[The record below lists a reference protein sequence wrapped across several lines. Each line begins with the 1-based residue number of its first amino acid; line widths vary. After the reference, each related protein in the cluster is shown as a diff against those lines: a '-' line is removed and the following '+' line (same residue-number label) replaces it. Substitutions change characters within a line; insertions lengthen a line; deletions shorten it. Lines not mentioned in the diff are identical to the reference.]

1 MLSKLIKK
9 ENIVYIHSPHLDRSS
24 YTFSLTHS
32 PEFLVTKESH
42 MLHTKHKKSCQSM
55 SFYINK
61 RKITF
66 HLSKSRIR
74 YHRKQR
80 NKGQLANVKKE
91 HRRLVKRLSENSVKL
106 TNTVKHTPGSFS
118 KAIGVLK
125 NHQFICNIK
134 C

>member
-9 ENIVYIHSPHLDRSS
+9 KNIVYIHSPHLDQSS

-32 PEFLVTKESH
+32 PEVLVTKESH

-61 RKITF
+61 RKLTF

-74 YHRKQR
+74 YHRKQW
-80 NKGQLANVKKE
+80 NEGQRAKVKRE
-91 HRRLVKRLSENSVKL
+91 HRRLLRRLLENSVKLRNL
-106 TNTVKHTPGSFS
+106 TNTVKHRVFFESDRCPQKPS
-118 KAIGVLK
+118 IYM
-125 NHQFICNIK
+125 QY
-134 C
+134 

>member
-24 YTFSLTHS
+24 YTISLTHS

-61 RKITF
+61 RKLTF

-74 YHRKQR
+74 YHRKQW
-80 NKGQLANVKKE
+80 NEGQPAKVKRE
-91 HRRLVKRLSENSVKL
+91 HRRLVRRLLENSVKLRNL
-106 TNTVKHTPGSFS
+106 TNTVKHRVFFESDRCPQKPS
-118 KAIGVLK
+118 IYM
-125 NHQFICNIK
+125 QY
-134 C
+134 

>member
-24 YTFSLTHS
+24 YTISLTHS

-61 RKITF
+61 RKLTF
-66 HLSKSRIR
+66 HLSKSRIW

-80 NKGQLANVKKE
+80 NEGKRAKVKRE
-91 HRRLVKRLSENSVKL
+91 HRRLVGKDCWR
-106 TNTVKHTPGSFS
+106 TP
-118 KAIGVLK
+118 
-125 NHQFICNIK
+125 
-134 C
+134 

>member
-1 MLSKLIKK
+1 MESKFKPGSSMIDNLRPLKLKSKFCVLSKLIKK

-61 RKITF
+61 RKLTF
-66 HLSKSRIR
+66 HLSRSRIR

-80 NKGQLANVKKE
+80 NEGKRAKVKRE
-91 HRRLVKRLSENSVKL
+91 HRRLVGRDCWR
-106 TNTVKHTPGSFS
+106 TP
-118 KAIGVLK
+118 
-125 NHQFICNIK
+125 
-134 C
+134 